1 MIMETNALQSRI
13 ISKVK
18 AMSPDQLAWL
28 ESVLSR
34 PFEAGND
41 IESDFINEIMILQD
55 NGGAFD
61 FLENE
66 PDHYTIADCKSI
78 YDPKSEQF
86 VPNDLFKPGNP

>member
-1 MIMETNALQSRI
+1 METNALQSRI
-13 ISKVK
+13 IRKVK

-41 IESDFINEIMILQD
+41 SESEIINEIMILQD

-66 PDHYTIADCKSI
+66 PEDYSIADCRFI
-78 YDPKSEQF
+78 YDSKSEQF
-86 VPNDLFKPGNP
+86 ILNDSFKPRNP